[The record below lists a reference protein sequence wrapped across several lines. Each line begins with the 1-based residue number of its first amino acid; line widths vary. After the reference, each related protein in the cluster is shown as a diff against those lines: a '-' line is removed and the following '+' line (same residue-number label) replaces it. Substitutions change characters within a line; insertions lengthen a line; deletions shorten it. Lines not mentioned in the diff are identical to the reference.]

1 VESSGAWGDRK
12 KQATR
17 PPTVLM
23 GVAGLLIFAVF
34 AVGYVLLGD
43 DEENERAPSAVN
55 RESDPNTLDYDLDT
69 ADIADV
75 IPKDG
80 IPAIDDPVFEDP
92 SDVEWI
98 APTEPVIAFE
108 LNGDARAYP
117 LAIMTW
123 HEIVNDTVGGTP
135 VVITFCPLCN
145 TAVAYERPVIEGEV
159 TTFGVS
165 GKLIHSN
172 LLMYDRASGSLWPQ
186 ATGEALVGSQRG
198 RDLKRSP
205 AQIVS
210 WEDFQTAFPD
220 GDVMS
225 RDTGHERDYGLNPYP
240 GYDDIGEAPFLFKG
254 EVDGRLA
261 AVERVL
267 GVEAA
272 GAFTAFPYFRLR
284 DQSVANVAAV
294 NASVGGE
301 AVAVFWKKGTNS
313 ALGNPDIAA
322 GKDVGSAAGFS
333 RRVGGRTLTFAARA
347 GAIED
352 IQTESKW
359 SLFGRALSGRL
370 KGQRLEPLDAIDS
383 FWFDW
388 AAFHPDTEIW
398 SGT

>member
-1 VESSGAWGDRK
+1 
-12 KQATR
+12 
-17 PPTVLM
+17 M
-23 GVAGLLIFAVF
+23 GVAGGLLLVVF
-34 AVGYVLLGD
+34 AVGYVLRG
-43 DEENERAPSAVN
+43 DEEEKERVPSAVA
-55 RESDPNTLDYDLDT
+55 RGSDPEALDYDLDP

-80 IPAIDDPVFEDP
+80 IPALDDPVFEDP
-92 SDVEWI
+92 SGVEWI

-123 HEIVNDTVGGTP
+123 HEIVNDTVGGVP

-145 TAVAYERPVIEGEV
+145 TAVAYERPVIDGQV

-172 LLMYDRASGSLWPQ
+172 LLMYDRATESLWPQ
-186 ATGEALVGSQRG
+186 ATGEALVGSQQG
-198 RDLKRSP
+198 RDLKGLP

-210 WEDFQTAFPD
+210 WEDFQSAFPD
-220 GDVMS
+220 SDVLS
-225 RDTGHERDYGLNPYP
+225 RDTGYERDYGINPYP
-240 GYDDIGEAPFLFKG
+240 GYDDVDEAPFLFKG

-267 GVEAA
+267 GVESA

-352 IQTESKW
+352 IQTGSKW
-359 SLFGRALSGRL
+359 SMFGRALSGRL
-370 KGQRLEPLDAIDS
+370 KGQRLDPLEAIDS

-388 AAFHPDTEIW
+388 AAFHPETEIW
-398 SGT
+398 SGR

>member
-1 VESSGAWGDRK
+1 
-12 KQATR
+12 
-17 PPTVLM
+17 M
-23 GVAGLLIFAVF
+23 GVAGALLLSVF
-34 AVGYVLLGD
+34 ALGYNLLRD
-43 DEENERAPSAVN
+43 NEEKEPEPSAVT
-55 RESDPNTLDYDLDT
+55 RGGDPEALDYDLDA

-80 IPAIDDPVFEDP
+80 IPALDDPVFEEP

-98 APTEPVIAFE
+98 APSEPVIAFE
-108 LNGDARAYP
+108 INGDARAYP

-145 TAVAYERPVIEGEV
+145 TAIAYERPVLDGEV

-172 LLMYDRASGSLWPQ
+172 LLMYDRATGSLWPQ

-198 RDLKRSP
+198 RDLKALP

-210 WEDFQTAFPD
+210 WEDFQTAFPES
-220 GDVMS
+220 DVLS
-225 RDTGHERDYGLNPYP
+225 RATGHERDYGINPYP
-240 GYDDIGEAPFLFKG
+240 GYDDVDEAPFLFKG

-261 AVERVL
+261 AVERVI
-267 GVEAA
+267 GVESA
-272 GAFTAFPYFRLR
+272 GEFTAFPYFRLR
-284 DQSVANVAAV
+284 DESVANVAVV
-294 NASVGGE
+294 NARVGGK
-301 AVAVFWKKGTNS
+301 AVTVFWRKGTNS

-322 GKDVGSAAGFS
+322 ARDVGSAAGFS
-333 RRVGGRTLTFAARA
+333 RRVGGRTLTFEARA
-347 GAIED
+347 GRIED
-352 IQTESKW
+352 IQTGSEW
-359 SLFGRALSGRL
+359 NLFGQALKGRL
-370 KGQRLEPLDAIDS
+370 RGERLVPVDAIDS

-398 SGT
+398 SGS